1 MTRRLNTFL
10 AMLLLPA
17 CVGLLN
23 ACGGGGGGGGGSAS
37 GTTRVTIVVGATTRA
52 AALSASP
59 RASSGI
65 PPEVAYI
72 RLTIRS
78 ANEPADMSP
87 IEATAPIT
95 PGDTVSFDLTV
106 PNGAR
111 RFVIEAMDDAL
122 FILYRGETTAILS
135 GGTETVTVNTVVPV
149 FLAVSAQGWHNVAVK
164 ADGSAWAWGDNFFGQ
179 LGDGTTTQ
187 RNAPV
192 RVAGAG
198 GVGSFTGVRG
208 VSGGLFHTIA
218 LMTDGSVWCWG
229 NNDWGQLGMGNNVSR
244 SSPAQ
249 TLFSS
254 GGGATATSASAGD
267 VHTVVL
273 KSDGTVWSWGGNEFG
288 QIGIGTAD
296 SAVHSNPSQVVGPGG
311 AGFLTSVAA
320 IAAGGT
326 HTVALRNDN
335 TVWTWG
341 QNQFGQLGLGT
352 ADGVAHPSP
361 AQVPGMIGVVAI
373 SAKDLTTVALLS
385 DGTVWTWGANG
396 KGQLGN
402 GSNVDSPLPVR
413 AGTLT
418 GIGFI
423 SAGGLHTLAVQS
435 GSGAVW
441 AWGSNLYGQLGIGAA
456 DAAAHSSPA
465 QVVGTGGSG
474 VFADVLSVSSG
485 YGHSIALK
493 NDRTVWAWGDNGFG
507 QLGDG
512 STVDR
517 PSPVPVTVF

>member
-1 MTRRLNTFL
+1 
-10 AMLLLPA
+10 
-17 CVGLLN
+17 
-23 ACGGGGGGGGGSAS
+23 
-37 GTTRVTIVVGATTRA
+37 
-52 AALSASP
+52 
-59 RASSGI
+59 
-65 PPEVAYI
+65 VAYI
-72 RLTIRS
+72 RLTVSS
-78 ANEPADMSP
+78 ANKPADMTP
-87 IEATAPIT
+87 IEATAPVT

-106 PNGAR
+106 PNGSR
-111 RFVIEAMDDAL
+111 RFVIDAMDGAM
-122 FILYRGETTAILS
+122 FVLYRGETTAVLS

-149 FLAVSAQGWHNVAVK
+149 FLVVSAQGWHNVAVK

-198 GVGSFTGVRG
+198 GVGSLAGVRG

-218 LMTDGSVWCWG
+218 LMSDGSVWCWG
-229 NNDWGQLGMGNNVSR
+229 NNDWGQLGMGDNVSR
-244 SSPAQ
+244 TSPAE

-254 GGGATATSASAGD
+254 GGGATATSSSAGD

-273 KSDGTVWSWGGNEFG
+273 KSDGTVWSWGGNQFG

-296 SAVHSNPSQVVGPGG
+296 SAIHSGPSQVVGTGG
-311 AGFLTSVAA
+311 AGFLTAVAA
-320 IAAGGT
+320 IAVGGT

-352 ADGVAHPSP
+352 VDGIAHPSP
-361 AQVPGMIGVVAI
+361 AQVPGLTGVVAI
-373 SAKDLTTVALLS
+373 SARDLTTVALKA

-402 GSNVDSPLPVR
+402 GSTVDSPSPVR
-413 AGTLT
+413 TGALT
-418 GIGFI
+418 GIGFV
-423 SAGGLHTLAVQS
+423 SAGGLHTLAVEA
-435 GSGAVW
+435 GTGAVW
-441 AWGSNLYGQLGIGAA
+441 ACGANQYGQLGIGAA
-456 DAAAHSSPA
+456 DTAAHAAPA

-474 VFADVLSVSSG
+474 IFTDVLSVSSG

-493 NDRTVWAWGDNGFG
+493 KDRTVWAWGDNFFG

-512 STVDR
+512 TTVDR
-517 PSPVPVTVF
+517 SAPVPVSAF